1 MVPDTYTIFKNDE
14 VLTEISARAYG
25 FYDYALTDGNY
36 EYAIKANYNNG
47 CISPMSEPVKVNID
61 FQHALT
67 PVRGLT
73 GKVNEENGSID
84 LSWQEPAWSEPEML
98 RYYTGGMKY
107 GMGLSGQDGE
117 SVPFYAA
124 MKIDMND
131 YLLMDYSIS
140 AVHVGI
146 NDACSVEVF
155 VIDMQSGVVASSQ
168 KVDRINFGSFTTVT
182 LDNPVKVEMGKSY
195 LVGYIVSDYE
205 KGTFPAG
212 QDDGPLKEGYGD
224 WFSVDG
230 KQWTTVYD
238 YYQGEIVS
246 NWTLETVLEVLA
258 HPNDEGTA
266 SSEAKTSPLVLTN
279 EPSFEAGY
287 GRASLPEEVGYRW
300 IGADNR
306 KTSVTDLEYLVVKD
320 GDDLGEVPQRELTY
334 SDTEVEKDRRYVYQV
349 KAIYGDGTSVLSDE
363 FAIVYEE
370 GLANGQLERAG
381 LIIWSSE
388 GGINIR
394 QEGGSGYDV
403 WIQDMGG
410 QVIARVSEVSGS
422 DLFIPLSVPTG
433 IYFVKIVRGKEMF
446 VKKVLVR

>member
-1 MVPDTYTIFKNDE
+1 MAATLPYQKLHLLKNRMKATKWLSNSSSWSYGKHPEKTFGGIAPKCWDF
-14 VLTEISARAYG
+14 IINAYNQNSLFCG
-25 FYDYALTDGNY
+25 FITGIHL
-36 EYAIKANYNNG
+36 
-47 CISPMSEPVKVNID
+47 
-61 FQHALT
+61 QH
-67 PVRGLT
+67 
-73 GKVNEENGSID
+73 
-84 LSWQEPAWSEPEML
+84 
-98 RYYTGGMKY
+98 
-107 GMGLSGQDGE
+107 
-117 SVPFYAA
+117 
-124 MKIDMND
+124 
-131 YLLMDYSIS
+131 
-140 AVHVGI
+140 
-146 NDACSVEVF
+146 
-155 VIDMQSGVVASSQ
+155 
-168 KVDRINFGSFTTVT
+168 
-182 LDNPVKVEMGKSY
+182 
-195 LVGYIVSDYE
+195 
-205 KGTFPAG
+205 GT
-212 QDDGPLKEGYGD
+212 
-224 WFSVDG
+224 
-230 KQWTTVYD
+230 
-238 YYQGEIVS
+238 
-246 NWTLETVLEVLA
+246 
-258 HPNDEGTA
+258 
-266 SSEAKTSPLVLTN
+266 KTSPLVLTN